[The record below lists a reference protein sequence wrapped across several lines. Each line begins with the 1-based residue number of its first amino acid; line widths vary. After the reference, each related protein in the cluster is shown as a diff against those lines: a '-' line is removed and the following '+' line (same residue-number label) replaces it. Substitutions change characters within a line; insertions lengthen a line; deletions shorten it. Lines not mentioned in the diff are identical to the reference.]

1 VHRSFALHHRKVMS
15 SLREAENTAV
25 VLRFLRALEE
35 GVTGE
40 RLASFFAAGVVQE
53 ELPNRLF
60 PDGVR
65 RDLASLLASAERG
78 QQVIRDQRYQVRSIV
93 AADDRVALEMI
104 WSGTLKVPLG
114 GLPAGHTLRAHL
126 GCFVELHDGKIV
138 AQRNYDCYE
147 PW

>member
-1 VHRSFALHHRKVMS
+1 MA

-25 VLRFLRALEE
+25 VLRFLRAVEE
-35 GVTGE
+35 GVTGKKLRE
-40 RLASFFAAGVVQE
+40 FFGDTLVQE

-65 RDLASLLASAERG
+65 RDLAGVLESAEKG
-78 QQVIRDQRYQVRSIV
+78 QQVIRDQKYQVRSIV
-93 AADDRVALEMI
+93 AAGDHVAVEMI
-104 WSGTLKVPLG
+104 WTGTLKVAFG
-114 GLPAGHTLRAHL
+114 NLPAGHTLRAHL
-126 GCFVELHDGKIV
+126 GMFVDLHDGKIV